1 MSTIEVT
8 TQAQLDKALEALKP
22 GDWIVCMGGD
32 YWNPLR
38 VDGNASVEAYGNA
51 SVRAYGNASV
61 RAYGNAFVEADGNAS
76 VRAYG
81 NASVEADGNARVRA
95 YGNARVRAYGNAFVE
110 AYGNASVRADGNASV
125 RADGNASVE
134 AYGNASV
141 EADGNA
147 SVRAY
152 GNASVEA
159 RKYVAIHK
167 FPTSSGKIA
176 GGVIIE
182 VPDLVDGAA
191 WCDFHGVDVADGA
204 AILFKALD
212 EDFSTAHAR
221 ERGIFYTLGAEVE
234 AADWRPTPEC
244 GHGLHACARPWVAL
258 RYNRGAARYVQVRVQ
273 VADIVVIDD
282 KVKVPAL
289 TVVCECD
296 LDGDPVG
303 VAA

>member
-1 MSTIEVT
+1 MSAIEVT
-8 TQAQLDKALEALKP
+8 TQAQLDKALKALKP
-22 GDWIVCMGGD
+22 GDWIVCLGGD

-38 VDGNASVEAYGNA
+38 ADGNA

-61 RAYGNAFVEADGNAS
+61 RAYGNA
-76 VRAYG
+76 
-81 NASVEADGNARVRA
+81 SVEA
-95 YGNARVRAYGNAFVE
+95 Y
-110 AYGNASVRADGNASV
+110 
-125 RADGNASVE
+125 GNASVE

-221 ERGIFYTLGAEVE
+221 ERGIFYTLGADVE

-273 VADIVVIDD
+273 VADLVVIDQD

-296 LDGDPVG
+296 LDGEPVG